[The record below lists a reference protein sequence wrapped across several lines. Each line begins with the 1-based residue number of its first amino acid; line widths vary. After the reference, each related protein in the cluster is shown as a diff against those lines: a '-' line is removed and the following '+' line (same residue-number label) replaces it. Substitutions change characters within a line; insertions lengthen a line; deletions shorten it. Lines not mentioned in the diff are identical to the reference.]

1 VSYTNRTPNKQLP
14 QFVEADKPSWLGD
27 VNGAFSAI
35 DNAFTTVESAQATAN
50 SNILTLQNQ
59 VATLNSQIQILK
71 ASIIANGGHV
81 SGI

>member
-1 VSYTNRTPNKQLP
+1 MSYTNYTPNKRLP
-14 QFVEADKPSWLGD
+14 QFTEDDKPTWLGD

-35 DNAFTTVESAQATAN
+35 DNAFTTVESAQATTN
-50 SNILTLQNQ
+50 STILTLQNQ